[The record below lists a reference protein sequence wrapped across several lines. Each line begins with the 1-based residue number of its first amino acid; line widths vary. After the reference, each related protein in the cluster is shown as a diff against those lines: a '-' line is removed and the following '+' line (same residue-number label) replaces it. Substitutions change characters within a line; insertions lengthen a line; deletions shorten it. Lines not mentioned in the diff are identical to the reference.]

1 MFLARLEQRIMKPDA
16 VARHNGTIIS
26 TDFMVI
32 CKRKSLTPWVHNGN
46 VIDAAWHAIC
56 SPCCVAL

>member
-1 MFLARLEQRIMKPDA
+1 MKPDA